1 MTYQIA
7 VENGQDGYVATVMG
21 WPDCHAKAPTRKQAL
36 ARRKENLRRRLAQ
49 VEIVSLDVDL
59 EQRTHPMLKFAGVF
73 KDDPLF
79 DEVAEEIEAYRREID
94 ADEGAA

>member
-1 MTYQIA
+1 MTYEVA

-21 WPDCHAKAPTRKQAL
+21 WPSCIAKAPTRDQAL
-36 ARRKENLRRRLAQ
+36 ARLREDLSKRLAA
-49 VEIVSLDVDL
+49 VEIVSLEVDA
-59 EQRTHPMLKFAGVF
+59 QQPTHPMLKFAGVF

-79 DEVAEEIEAYRREID
+79 DEVVDEIEAYRRELD